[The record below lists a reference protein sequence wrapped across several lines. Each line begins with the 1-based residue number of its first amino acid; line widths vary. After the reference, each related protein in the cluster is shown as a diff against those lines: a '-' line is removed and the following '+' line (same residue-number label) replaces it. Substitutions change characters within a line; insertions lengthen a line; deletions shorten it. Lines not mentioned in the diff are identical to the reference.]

1 MLSISDLRVGRVF
14 LYKGQPYK
22 VVEAKHVFM
31 GRGSSTLQAK
41 IKNLITGNLLSQSF
55 KSSDNFEEVDI
66 ENKEIKYLYNNKGE
80 FWFCEI
86 DDPSKRF
93 MLEKSLLADQAK
105 FLKPNSPV
113 KAMEFDGQIVS
124 LELPV
129 KMEFKIKS
137 APPGVKTDAA
147 QRSTKVVTLE
157 NDTEMKAPMF
167 INSGDVIRVNT
178 ETGDYV
184 ERVTKA

>member
-1 MLSISDLRVGRVF
+1 MLSIKDLRVGRIF
-14 LYKGQPYK
+14 IYKDQPYR

-55 KSSDNFEEVDI
+55 KSSDNFEEADI
-66 ENKEIKYLYNNKGE
+66 ERKEIKYLYSNRGE

-93 MLEKSLLADQAK
+93 MLAESLVADQIQ

-113 KAMEFDGQIVS
+113 KAMEFDEQIVS

-129 KMEFKIKS
+129 KMEFMVKE

-157 NDTEMKAPMF
+157 NGTEIKAPMF
-167 INSGDVIRVNT
+167 ISSGDVIRVNT
-178 ETGDYV
+178 ETGEYV
-184 ERVTKA
+184 ERVTKS

>member
-1 MLSISDLRVGRVF
+1 MLSIRDLRVGKIF
-14 LYKGQPYK
+14 IYKDQPHR

-55 KSSDNFEEVDI
+55 KQSDNFEEADI
-66 ENKEIKYLYNNKGE
+66 DRREIKYLYNNRGE
-80 FWFCEI
+80 FWFCEP

-93 MLEKSLLADQAK
+93 KLEESLIADQIK

-113 KAMEFDGQIVS
+113 KAMAFDEQIVS

-129 KMEFKIKS
+129 KMEFEIKS

-157 NDTEMKAPMF
+157 NGTEIKAPMF
-167 INSGDVIRVNT
+167 INTGDVIRINT
-178 ETGDYV
+178 ETGEYV
-184 ERVTKA
+184 ERVTKS